1 MNGRKIAYLTKV
13 VLLGHVLN
21 APWAGRLKRR
31 RRRGEVTRK
40 AVLDYLQPYV
50 PAVRNV
56 AEDPAVPKGER
67 RVFSVWLQGETAAPP
82 LVRACLDSIR
92 SRCGVEFVLLDGN
105 TLFDWIDLPED
116 IVRKWKEGRMKAAH
130 FIDICR
136 LELLYR
142 YGGVWMDAT
151 DYLDA
156 PLPDWLWEQDF
167 FVYRSGNTLRG
178 FYCGIQNCFIRS
190 GKGSYLLKAWREA
203 VLAYWARED
212 STVDYFV
219 HQLLFMLCVRE
230 NDRCARLFASM
241 PQLEQD
247 PTHVL
252 WYQHAD
258 APYDEAL
265 LHSICAEALFQ
276 KTDYKS
282 APAANPVPGSFA
294 DRLTA
299 PYR

>member
-1 MNGRKIAYLTKV
+1 MNGRMIAYLTKV

-56 AEDPAVPKGER
+56 VEDPVVSKGER
-67 RVFSVWLQGETAAPP
+67 RVFSVWLQGEAAAPP

-178 FYCGIQNCFIRS
+178 FYCGIQNCFIRA

-212 STVDYFV
+212 SAVDYFL

-241 PQLEQD
+241 LQLEQD

-265 LHSICAEALFQ
+265 LHAICAEALFQ

-299 PYR
+299 AYR